1 MTRNTKLGV
10 TLAGTIALIGALVLS
25 GCAGDQRRDLEGV
38 TIKNPQ
44 KYELYSNIDTHPN
57 IARLCIDGV
66 AFVTTS
72 RDYSAVLRVPEW
84 DAWCKS

>member
-1 MTRNTKLGV
+1 
-10 TLAGTIALIGALVLS
+10 
-25 GCAGDQRRDLEGV
+25 
-38 TIKNPQ
+38 
-44 KYELYSNIDTHPN
+44 
-57 IARLCIDGV
+57 LCIDGV